1 MLLLTYDYENNKQQ
15 ELVLWKLTAAA
26 KDLEDIEK
34 LWEMKIIDESTAKG
48 GFLGS
53 TVLRQV

>member
-1 MLLLTYDYENNKQQ
+1 MLTYDYEKSKQQ